1 MNGVQQRSCQERPAD
16 GGISLH
22 PNRPEVAQL
31 KLNADKVVLS
41 ACNTAA
47 GDEGE

>member
-1 MNGVQQRSCQERPAD
+1 
-16 GGISLH
+16 
-22 PNRPEVAQL
+22 VAQL